1 VGWGRRRGRRRRNK
15 VSAEWVYIDCY
26 RWNHQRTRSIG
37 IPVGEFAGDCVTSLY
52 GDPGLNSSVI
62 PSVKSSVKNPR
73 HHTIATFQ
81 KKLYNPSVIR
91 SIYTDRIGDEIM
103 SVGKNYRRKNS
114 VGFRRF
120 SGSEYLLKKSH
131 LECLF

>member
-1 VGWGRRRGRRRRNK
+1 
-15 VSAEWVYIDCY
+15 
-26 RWNHQRTRSIG
+26 
-37 IPVGEFAGDCVTSLY
+37 
-52 GDPGLNSSVI
+52 
-62 PSVKSSVKNPR
+62 
-73 HHTIATFQ
+73 
-81 KKLYNPSVIR
+81 
-91 SIYTDRIGDEIM
+91 M